1 MASSRLTNRLQP
13 RCASE
18 SSQQRSQF
26 PMWYTKHSP
35 TSLAVSSHERNEPAM
50 FRTPA
55 RVSSQRRS
63 VVCLPSG
70 VYIIEWK
77 LCVGVSTYHD
87 ICQFMTKL
95 P

>member
-1 MASSRLTNRLQP
+1 MP
-13 RCASE
+13 
-18 SSQQRSQF
+18 
-26 PMWYTKHSP
+26 
-35 TSLAVSSHERNEPAM
+35 SHERNESAM

-55 RVSSQRRS
+55 KSSSSKVSSQSRS

-70 VYIIEWK
+70 VYIILWK
-77 LCVGVSTYHD
+77 LEVGVSIELLADTELVQHGTYHD